1 MNLRIRRLAVV
12 LIVLYAILFAQL
24 NFIQVG
30 KKSTL
35 DADARNT
42 RQTVRDFNDPRGDIR
57 TSDGVVIATSVRNEP
72 GSEFDWQRT
81 YPEGD
86 LYSAITGYFT
96 FGYGATQIEK
106 VQNDV
111 LAGRTIEQQIK
122 GFRSLFNGR
131 DTTGTVETTIDA
143 DIQQAAKAALGNRE
157 GSVVVIEPA
166 TGAVKAMWSWPS
178 YDTNLVAVQD
188 NELADDVLNYLGEIP
203 GKPLLANA
211 YQERYMPGSTFKV
224 ITTAAALDDDL
235 ITKEST
241 WADENEFLP
250 PQTIDPIQNYRNKIC
265 GGDLPEVFRR
275 SCNTPFARTAIEL
288 GPEKMVAAAERFGI
302 GQEIPF
308 DLPRSAS
315 SQFGDVEYF
324 KQNLPLLGIG
334 GFGQGN
340 TQMVPLHIAM
350 VAASIAHGG
359 VMMKPFVVGATYDHD
374 GGVLQRTAP
383 TVWKTPM
390 TPSTASLLTELMVG
404 VVNEGTAACCM
415 SLANGVQA
423 AAKTGT
429 AQLNATGEP
438 ERSHAWILAF
448 APAEAP
454 KYAIVVM
461 LKGTTAEIS
470 EGTGGTLAGPVAK
483 KVLDIALAQ

>member
-265 GGDLPEVFRR
+265 GGDLP
-275 SCNTPFARTAIEL
+275 
-288 GPEKMVAAAERFGI
+288 
-302 GQEIPF
+302 
-308 DLPRSAS
+308 
-315 SQFGDVEYF
+315 
-324 KQNLPLLGIG
+324 
-334 GFGQGN
+334 
-340 TQMVPLHIAM
+340 
-350 VAASIAHGG
+350 
-359 VMMKPFVVGATYDHD
+359 
-374 GGVLQRTAP
+374 
-383 TVWKTPM
+383 
-390 TPSTASLLTELMVG
+390 
-404 VVNEGTAACCM
+404 
-415 SLANGVQA
+415 
-423 AAKTGT
+423 
-429 AQLNATGEP
+429 
-438 ERSHAWILAF
+438 
-448 APAEAP
+448 
-454 KYAIVVM
+454 
-461 LKGTTAEIS
+461 
-470 EGTGGTLAGPVAK
+470 
-483 KVLDIALAQ
+483 

>member
-1 MNLRIRRLAVV
+1 MNQRIRRFAVV
-12 LIVLYAILFAQL
+12 LIVLYVILFAQL

-30 KKSTL
+30 QKSTL
-35 DADARNT
+35 EADTRNT

-57 TSDGVVIATSVRNEP
+57 TSDGVVIATSVRNEA

-122 GFRSLFNGR
+122 GFRSLFNGEN
-131 DTTGTVETTIDA
+131 TTGTVETTIDA
-143 DIQQAAKAALGNRE
+143 DIQQAAKDALGNRE

-166 TGAVKAMWSWPS
+166 TGAVKAMWSSPT
-178 YDTNLVAVQD
+178 YDANSVADQKTITS
-188 NELADDVLNYLGEIP
+188 DVLTYLNEIP

-224 ITTAAALDDDL
+224 ITTAAALDDGL
-235 ITKEST
+235 ITKESI
-241 WADENEFLP
+241 WVEESEFLP
-250 PQTIDPIQNYRNKIC
+250 PQTTDPIQNYGNKVC

-275 SCNTPFARTAIEL
+275 SCNTPFARIAIEL
-288 GPEKMVAAAERFGI
+288 GPEKMVAAAKRFGI
-302 GQEIPF
+302 GEIIPF
-308 DLPRSAS
+308 DLPRSTS

-324 KQNLPLLGIG
+324 TQNLPLLGIG

-340 TQMVPLHIAM
+340 TQMVPLHMAM

-359 VMMKPFVVGATYDHD
+359 VMMKPYVIGATYDHD
-374 GGVLQRTAP
+374 GGVLQRTVP

-390 TPSTASLLTELMVG
+390 TPATSSLLTELMVG
-404 VVNEGTAACCM
+404 VVNEGTAQCCM
-415 SLANGVQA
+415 KLANGIQA

-429 AQLNATGEP
+429 AQLNAAGEP
-438 ERSHAWILAF
+438 ERSHAWIIAF

-470 EGTGGTLAGPVAK
+470 EGTGGSLAGPVAK
-483 KVLDIALAQ
+483 KVLDIALNQ

>member
-1 MNLRIRRLAVV
+1 MNQRIRRFAVV
-12 LIVLYAILFAQL
+12 LIVLYVILFAQL

-30 KKSTL
+30 QKSTL
-35 DADARNT
+35 EADTRNT

-57 TSDGVVIATSVRNEP
+57 TSDGVVIATSVRNEA

-106 VQNDV
+106 VRNDV

-122 GFRSLFNGR
+122 GFRSLFNGEN
-131 DTTGTVETTIDA
+131 TTGTVETTIDA
-143 DIQQAAKAALGNRE
+143 DIQQAAKDALGNRE

-166 TGAVKAMWSWPS
+166 TGAVKAMWSSPT
-178 YDTNLVAVQD
+178 YDADFVAVQD
-188 NELADDVLNYLGEIP
+188 NELAGDVLNYLGEAP

-224 ITTAAALDDDL
+224 ITTAAALDDGL
-235 ITKEST
+235 ITKESI
-241 WADENEFLP
+241 WVEESEFLP
-250 PQTIDPIQNYRNKIC
+250 PQTTDPIQNYGNKVC

-302 GQEIPF
+302 GDQIPF
-308 DLPRSAS
+308 DLPRATS
-315 SQFGDVEYF
+315 SQFGDVGYF
-324 KQNLPLLGIG
+324 AQNLPLLGIG

-340 TQMVPLHIAM
+340 TQMVPLHMAM

-359 VMMKPFVVGATYDHD
+359 VMMRPYVIGATYDHD

-390 TPSTASLLTELMVG
+390 TPSTANLLTELMVG
-404 VVNEGTAACCM
+404 VVNEGTAQCCM
-415 SLANGVQA
+415 KLANGIQA

-429 AQLNATGEP
+429 AQLNTAGEP
-438 ERSHAWILAF
+438 ERSHAWIIAF
-448 APAEAP
+448 APAAAP
-454 KYAIVVM
+454 KYVIVVM
-461 LKGTTAEIS
+461 LKGTNAEIS
-470 EGTGGTLAGPVAK
+470 EGTGGSLAGPVAK
-483 KVLDIALAQ
+483 KVLDIALNQ

>member
-1 MNLRIRRLAVV
+1 MNQRIRRFAVV
-12 LIVLYAILFAQL
+12 LIVLYVILFAQL

-30 KKSTL
+30 QKSTL
-35 DADARNT
+35 EADTRNT

-57 TSDGVVIATSVRNEP
+57 TSDGVVIATSVRNKA

-122 GFRSLFNGR
+122 GFRSLFNGEN
-131 DTTGTVETTIDA
+131 TTGTVETTIDA
-143 DIQQAAKAALGNRE
+143 DIQQAAKDALGNRE

-166 TGAVKAMWSWPS
+166 TGAVKAMWSSPT
-178 YDTNLVAVQD
+178 YDANFVADQK
-188 NELADDVLNYLGEIP
+188 EITSDVLTYLNEIP

-224 ITTAAALDDDL
+224 ITTAAALDDGL
-235 ITKEST
+235 ITKESI
-241 WADENEFLP
+241 WVEESEFLP
-250 PQTIDPIQNYRNKIC
+250 PQTTDPIQNYGNKVC

-275 SCNTPFARTAIEL
+275 SCNTPFARIAIEL
-288 GPEKMVAAAERFGI
+288 GPEKMVAAAKRFGI
-302 GQEIPF
+302 GDNIPF
-308 DLPRSAS
+308 DLPRSTS

-324 KQNLPLLGIG
+324 TENLPLLGIG

-340 TQMVPLHIAM
+340 TQMVPLHMAM

-359 VMMKPFVVGATYDHD
+359 VMMKPYVIGATYDHD
-374 GGVLQRTAP
+374 GGVLQRTVP

-390 TPSTASLLTELMVG
+390 TPATSSLLTELMVG
-404 VVNEGTAACCM
+404 VVNEGTAQCCM
-415 SLANGVQA
+415 KLANGIQA

-429 AQLNATGEP
+429 AQLNAAGEP
-438 ERSHAWILAF
+438 ERSHAWIIAF

-470 EGTGGTLAGPVAK
+470 EGTGGSLAGPVAK
-483 KVLDIALAQ
+483 KVLDIALNQ

>member
-1 MNLRIRRLAVV
+1 MNQRIRRFAVV
-12 LIVLYAILFAQL
+12 LIVLYVILFAQL

-30 KKSTL
+30 QKSTL
-35 DADARNT
+35 EADTRNT

-57 TSDGVVIATSVRNEP
+57 TNDGVVMATSVQNEP

-122 GFRSLFNGR
+122 GFRSLFNGEN
-131 DTTGTVETTIDA
+131 TTGTVETTIDA
-143 DIQQAAKAALGNRE
+143 DIQQAAKDALGNRE

-166 TGAVKAMWSWPS
+166 TGAVKAMWSSPT
-178 YDTNLVAVQD
+178 YYANFVADQK
-188 NELADDVLNYLGEIP
+188 NITSDVLTYLNEIP

-224 ITTAAALDDDL
+224 ITTAAALDDGL
-235 ITKEST
+235 ITKESI
-241 WADENEFLP
+241 WVEESEFLP
-250 PQTIDPIQNYRNKIC
+250 PQTTDPIQNYGNKVC

-275 SCNTPFARTAIEL
+275 SCNTPFARIAIEL
-288 GPEKMVAAAERFGI
+288 GPEKMVAAAKRFGI
-302 GQEIPF
+302 GEIIPF
-308 DLPRSAS
+308 DLPRSTS

-324 KQNLPLLGIG
+324 TENLPLLGIG

-340 TQMVPLHIAM
+340 TQMVPLHMAM

-359 VMMKPFVVGATYDHD
+359 VMMKPYVIGATYDHD
-374 GGVLQRTAP
+374 GGVLQRTVP

-390 TPSTASLLTELMVG
+390 TPLTASLLTELMVG
-404 VVNEGTAACCM
+404 VVNEGTAQCCM
-415 SLANGVQA
+415 KLANGIQA

-429 AQLNATGEP
+429 AQLNAAGEP
-438 ERSHAWILAF
+438 ERSHAWIIAF

-470 EGTGGTLAGPVAK
+470 EGTGGSLAGPVAK
-483 KVLDIALAQ
+483 KVLDIALNQ

>member
-1 MNLRIRRLAVV
+1 MNQRIRRFAVV
-12 LIVLYAILFAQL
+12 LIVLYVILFAQL

-30 KKSTL
+30 QKSTL
-35 DADARNT
+35 EADTRNT

-57 TSDGVVIATSVRNEP
+57 TSDGVIIATSVRNEA

-106 VQNDV
+106 VRNDV

-122 GFRSLFNGR
+122 GFRSLFNGEN
-131 DTTGTVETTIDA
+131 TTGTVETTIDA
-143 DIQQAAKAALGNRE
+143 EIQQAAKDALGNRE

-166 TGAVKAMWSWPS
+166 TGAVKAMWSSPT
-178 YDTNLVAVQD
+178 YDANFVAVQD
-188 NELADDVLNYLGEIP
+188 NELAGDVLNYLGEAP

-224 ITTAAALDDDL
+224 ITTAAALDDGL
-235 ITKEST
+235 ITKESI
-241 WADENEFLP
+241 WVEESEFLP
-250 PQTIDPIQNYRNKIC
+250 PQTTDPIQNYGNKVC

-275 SCNTPFARTAIEL
+275 SCNTPFARIAIEL
-288 GPEKMVAAAERFGI
+288 GPEKMVAAAKRFGI
-302 GQEIPF
+302 GDIIPF
-308 DLPRSAS
+308 DLPRSTS

-324 KQNLPLLGIG
+324 TENLPLLGIG

-340 TQMVPLHIAM
+340 TQMVPLHMAI

-359 VMMKPFVVGATYDHD
+359 VMMEPYVIGATYDHD
-374 GGVLQRTAP
+374 GGVLQRTVP

-404 VVNEGTAACCM
+404 VVNEGTAQCCM
-415 SLANGVQA
+415 KLANGIQA

-429 AQLNATGEP
+429 AQLNATGES
-438 ERSHAWILAF
+438 ERSHAWIIAF

-470 EGTGGTLAGPVAK
+470 EGTGGSLAGPVAK
-483 KVLDIALAQ
+483 KVLDIALNQ

>member
-1 MNLRIRRLAVV
+1 MNQRIRRFAVV
-12 LIVLYAILFAQL
+12 LIVLYVILFVQL

-35 DADARNT
+35 EADTRNT

-72 GSEFDWQRT
+72 SSEFDWQRT

-111 LAGRTIEQQIK
+111 LAGRTIEQQIR
-122 GFRSLFNGR
+122 GFRSLFNGEN
-131 DTTGTVETTIDA
+131 TTGTVETTIDA

-178 YDTNLVAVQD
+178 YDTNSVAVQD
-188 NELADDVLNYLGEIP
+188 NELAGDVLNYLNDIP

-224 ITTAAALDDDL
+224 ITTAAALDDGL

-241 WADENEFLP
+241 WAEESEFLP
-250 PQTIDPIQNYRNKIC
+250 PQTTDPIQNYGNKVC

-275 SCNTPFARTAIEL
+275 SCNTPFARMAIEL

-302 GQEIPF
+302 GDQIPF
-308 DLPRSAS
+308 DLPRASS
-315 SQFGDVEYF
+315 SQFGDVDYF
-324 KQNLPLLGIG
+324 SQNLPLLGIG

-340 TQMVPLHIAM
+340 TQMVPLHMAM

-359 VMMKPFVVGATYDHD
+359 VMMRPYVIGTTYDHE

-390 TPSTASLLTELMVG
+390 TSATAGLITELMVG
-404 VVNEGTAACCM
+404 VVNKGTASCCM

-429 AQLNATGEP
+429 AQLNAAGEP
-438 ERSHAWILAF
+438 ERSHAWIIAF

-461 LKGTTAEIS
+461 LKGTNAEIS
-470 EGTGGTLAGPVAK
+470 EGTGGSLAGPVAK
-483 KVLDIALAQ
+483 KVLDIALNQ

>member
-1 MNLRIRRLAVV
+1 MNQRIRRFAVV
-12 LIVLYAILFAQL
+12 LIVLYVILFAQL

-30 KKSTL
+30 QKSTL
-35 DADARNT
+35 EADTRNT

-57 TSDGVVIATSVRNEP
+57 TSDGVVIATSVRNEA

-122 GFRSLFNGR
+122 GFRSLFNGEN
-131 DTTGTVETTIDA
+131 TTGTVETTIDA
-143 DIQQAAKAALGNRE
+143 DIQQAAKDALGNRE

-166 TGAVKAMWSWPS
+166 TGAVKAMWSSPT
-178 YDTNLVAVQD
+178 YDANFVADQKTITS
-188 NELADDVLNYLGEIP
+188 DVLTYLNEIP

-224 ITTAAALDDDL
+224 ITTAAALDDGL
-235 ITKEST
+235 ITKESI
-241 WADENEFLP
+241 WVEESEFLP
-250 PQTIDPIQNYRNKIC
+250 PQTTDPIQNYGNKVC

-275 SCNTPFARTAIEL
+275 SCNTPFARIAIEL
-288 GPEKMVAAAERFGI
+288 GPEKMVAAAKRFGI
-302 GQEIPF
+302 GEIIPF
-308 DLPRSAS
+308 DLPRSTS

-324 KQNLPLLGIG
+324 TQNLPLLGIG

-340 TQMVPLHIAM
+340 TQMVPLHMAM

-359 VMMKPFVVGATYDHD
+359 VMMKPYVIGATYDHD
-374 GGVLQRTAP
+374 GGVLQRTVP

-390 TPSTASLLTELMVG
+390 TPATSSLLTELMVG
-404 VVNEGTAACCM
+404 VVNEGTAQCCM
-415 SLANGVQA
+415 KLANGIQA

-429 AQLNATGEP
+429 AQLNAAGEP
-438 ERSHAWILAF
+438 ERSHAWIIAF

-470 EGTGGTLAGPVAK
+470 EGTGGSLAGPVAK
-483 KVLDIALAQ
+483 KVLDIALNQ

>member
-1 MNLRIRRLAVV
+1 MNQRIRRFAVV
-12 LIVLYAILFAQL
+12 LIVLYVILFVQL

-35 DADARNT
+35 EADTRNT

-111 LAGRTIEQQIK
+111 LAGRTIEQQIR
-122 GFRSLFNGR
+122 GFRSLFNGEN
-131 DTTGTVETTIDA
+131 TTGTVETTIDA
-143 DIQQAAKAALGNRE
+143 DIQQVAKTALGNRE

-166 TGAVKAMWSWPS
+166 TGAVKAMWSSPT

-188 NELADDVLNYLGEIP
+188 NELAGDVLNYLNDIP

-224 ITTAAALDDDL
+224 ITTAAALDDGL
-235 ITKEST
+235 ITKESI
-241 WADENEFLP
+241 WAEESEFLP
-250 PQTIDPIQNYRNKIC
+250 PQTTDPIQNYGNKVC

-275 SCNTPFARTAIEL
+275 SCNTPFARMAIEL

-302 GQEIPF
+302 GDQIPF
-308 DLPRSAS
+308 DLPRASS
-315 SQFGDVEYF
+315 SQFGDVDYF
-324 KQNLPLLGIG
+324 SQNLPLLGIG

-340 TQMVPLHIAM
+340 TQMVPLHMAM

-359 VMMKPFVVGATYDHD
+359 VMMRPYVIGTTYDHE

-390 TPSTASLLTELMVG
+390 TSATAGLITELMVG
-404 VVNEGTAACCM
+404 VVNKGTASCCM

-429 AQLNATGEP
+429 AQLNAAGEP
-438 ERSHAWILAF
+438 ERSHAWIIAF

-461 LKGTTAEIS
+461 LKGTNAEIS
-470 EGTGGTLAGPVAK
+470 EGTGGSLAGPVAK
-483 KVLDIALAQ
+483 KVLDIALNQ